1 LNGLSDLPTLRRV
14 SAESGEEPEPRPVPG
29 PQETP
34 RRRIGADTINDLLF
48 WGVHLCVVA
57 VSLAIVWYK
66 IDHLSGGIRM
76 LLDSQVQ
83 ELSLVR
89 RQVASVEEQT
99 ALTKAGEE
107 QRSEQVKRNRQALD
121 LMLTSMTDIQ
131 ASIRKN
137 LEETQG
143 ISAHFLEVA
152 EQSKQA
158 SLLAANASQSAVN
171 ASKSAENAAAAAAAR
186 SSATK
191 TLIREKVVTTDD
203 KMKIKEQEQALA
215 AKKAQLQKTI
225 KRVQKNGP
233 NIIQRIF
240 Q

>member
-1 LNGLSDLPTLRRV
+1 MSDLPTLRQRD
-14 SAESGEEPEPRPVPG
+14 EQEPPEVK
-29 PQETP
+29 
-34 RRRIGADTINDLLF
+34 RRRFTADTINDLLF
-48 WGVHLCVVA
+48 WGAHLCIVA

-66 IDHLSGGIRM
+66 INSLSVAIGK

-83 ELSLVR
+83 ELVLVK

-99 ALTKAGEE
+99 ALFKAQEGQRVE
-107 QRSEQVKRNRQALD
+107 QAKRNRLAID
-121 LMLTSMTDIQ
+121 LMMTSMTEIQ
-131 ASIRKN
+131 AAIRKN

-143 ISAHFLEVA
+143 ISGQFVEIA

-158 SLLAANASQSAVN
+158 SLQAANASQGAIN
-171 ASKSAENAAAAAAAR
+171 AAKSAENAAASAAAR

-191 TLIREKVVTTDD
+191 TLVTQKVVTTDD
-203 KMKIKEQEQALA
+203 KLKLNEQERALA

-225 KRVQKNGP
+225 KQVKKNGP
-233 NIIQRIF
+233 NLIQRIF